1 MTAWARGEQAPF
13 DVESTGVSVES
24 DRIVSAT
31 VARIRPGQPT
41 EVRSHL
47 IAVDVDIPEG
57 ATEVHGITTGHARAN
72 GRPAAEVLDLVAGD
86 LALAMRAGVPVVGCN
101 LAYDFT
107 ILDRELRRHRLP
119 TVEERL
125 GRPIGPVIDVF
136 VLDKALDRYR
146 KGGRKLVDL
155 CEHYGVRI
163 DGAHD
168 AEFDAMAAARVAYR
182 LAQRAA
188 KAVSDPLDVADLYAD
203 RRYPE
208 RVVRGFQAFARLSVE
223 ELHAR
228 QVDWYAEQSE
238 GLAAFWRKQA
248 AELEHHAERIGVV
261 GERETA
267 LSDAAELRERADG
280 VTTSWPMRPW
290 TERVAVQPELAA

>member
-1 MTAWARGEQAPF
+1 MTAWAMGELAPF
-13 DVESTGVSVES
+13 DCESTGVQVET

-57 ATEVHGITTGHARAN
+57 ATEVHGITTEHARAN
-72 GRPAAEVLDLVAGD
+72 GRPAAEVLDLVAAD

-188 KAVSDPLDVADLYAD
+188 KAVSDPLEVADLYAD
-203 RRYPE
+203 QRYPE
-208 RVVRGFQAFARLSVE
+208 RLVRGFQAFARLSVE
-223 ELHAR
+223 ELHER
-228 QVDWYAEQSE
+228 QVGWYRVQAE
-238 GLAAFWRKQA
+238 GLAAYWFKQA
-248 AELEHHAERIGVV
+248 NELEHQAGRVSDDAERTTLLG
-261 GERETA
+261 
-267 LSDAAELRERADG
+267 DAEQLRQRADG
-280 VTTSWPMRPW
+280 VSTEWPLRTWVEP
-290 TERVAVQPELAA
+290 VAVQPELAA

>member
-1 MTAWARGEQAPF
+1 MNWAMGELAPF
-13 DVESTGVSVES
+13 DVESTGVSVET

-31 VARIRPGQPT
+31 VARIRPGQQT

-47 IAVDVDIPEG
+47 IAVDVDIPAG
-57 ATEVHGITTGHARAN
+57 ATEVHGITTEHARTN
-72 GRPAAEVLDLVAGD
+72 GKPAAEVLDLVAAD
-86 LALAMRAGVPVVGCN
+86 LALAMSAGVPVVGCN
-101 LAYDFT
+101 LAYDWT
-107 ILDRELRRHRLP
+107 ILDRELRRHGLP
-119 TVEERL
+119 TVEARL
-125 GRPIGPVIDVF
+125 GRPIGPVVDVY

-168 AEFDAMAAARVAYR
+168 AEFDAMAAARIAYR

-188 KAVSDPLDVADLYAD
+188 QAVSDPLEVADLYGD

-208 RVVRGFQAFARLSVE
+208 RIVRGLQAFASMSLA
-223 ELHAR
+223 ELHAA
-228 QVDWYAEQSE
+228 QVGWYAEQTE

-248 AELEHHAERIGVV
+248 AELEHLAGLT
-261 GERETA
+261 GDDAKRETMLA
-267 LSDAAELRERADG
+267 DADGLRQRADG
-280 VTTSWPMRPW
+280 VSTVWPMRPW
-290 TERVAVQPELAA
+290 AEPAMVRSEVAA